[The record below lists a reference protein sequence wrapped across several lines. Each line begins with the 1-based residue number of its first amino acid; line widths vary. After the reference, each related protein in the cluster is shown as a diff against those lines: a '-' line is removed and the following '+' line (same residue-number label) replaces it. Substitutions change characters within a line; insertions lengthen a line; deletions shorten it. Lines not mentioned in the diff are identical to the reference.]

1 MGNLKPGAT
10 LIYER
15 VGDVVYEREFGAD
28 PAKRRVVGWD
38 HVMDPTYDHYDPR
51 TKIDSAIDRLRQD
64 RLWGEI
70 RRAAQENT
78 ALRDV
83 LDQAVAIYQLSR
95 PNDR

>member
-1 MGNLKPGAT
+1 VGNLKPGAT

-15 VGDVVYEREFGAD
+15 VGDVIYEREFGAD
-28 PAKRRVVGWD
+28 PAKRRAVGWD
-38 HVMDPTYDHYDPR
+38 YDVNNPKHDPR
-51 TKIDSAIDRLRQD
+51 TKIDSAVDGLRQD

-95 PNDR
+95 PNDK